1 MNSLLIINPT
11 SGQGKAA
18 REKRRLLEFVSNMP
32 HIQVATPDSAQ
43 DTIRLAQSA
52 AKNGF
57 GRVIAA
63 GGDGTINCI
72 VNGIGE
78 SGMPI
83 GIIPLGTANV
93 LAHDLAIPLNNV
105 SAALEIIEA
114 NNVRSVDL
122 GKAGDRHFVLMTGF
136 GFDAE
141 VVHSVDPI
149 AKDIFGSMAYLGSYI
164 SQMMTY
170 PSAHFE
176 LTFDNGPTYK
186 ADAYA
191 VVIANCG
198 TYAYNLQIAPQ
209 AVFDDGLLDIII
221 FETGPGAK
229 FRFFGQAWEVF
240 FQKQISD
247 PNTTYFKSSSVIVKS
262 NPLVKMQVDGD
273 VCGESGLKVEV
284 IRKALNIIAP

>member
-18 REKRRLLEFVSNMP
+18 REKRRLLELVSNMP
-32 HIQVATPDSAQ
+32 HIHVATPESAEE
-43 DTIRLAQSA
+43 TTRLAKSA
-52 AKNGF
+52 TQHGF
-57 GRVIAA
+57 DRILAA

-78 SGMPI
+78 SGMPL

-93 LAHDLAIPLNNV
+93 LAHDLGIPQNNV
-105 SAALEIIEA
+105 SAALEIIA
-114 NNVRSVDL
+114 AHKVRGVDL
-122 GKAGDRHFVLMTGF
+122 GKVGNKHFVLMTGF

-149 AKDIFGSMAYLGSYI
+149 AKDIFGPMAYWSSYVA
-164 SQMMTY
+164 QMMTY

-198 TYAYNLQIAPQ
+198 AYAYNLQIAPQ

-262 NPLVKMQVDGD
+262 NPLVKMQMDGD
-273 VCGESGLKVEV
+273 VCGESGIKVEV
-284 IRKALNIIAP
+284 IRKALKLIAP